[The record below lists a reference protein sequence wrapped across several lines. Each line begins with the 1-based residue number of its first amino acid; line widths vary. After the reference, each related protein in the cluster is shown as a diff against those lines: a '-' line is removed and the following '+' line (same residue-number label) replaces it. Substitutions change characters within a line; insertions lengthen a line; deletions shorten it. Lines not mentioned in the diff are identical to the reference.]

1 MHPSTNW
8 YKLEDDG
15 FHWKDCVTLFN
26 TPYGLEPI
34 LRGTCVSINEKN
46 NIEFFYIFILPNCL
60 CYNIVN
66 LIFSPIYSMNI
77 FIIKNCDMLIEMK
90 DTMHFE

>member
-34 LRGTCVSINEKN
+34 LRGACVSINEKYN
-46 NIEFFYIFILPNCL
+46 VEFFYNFILPNCL
-60 CYNIVN
+60 CYNIEN
-66 LIFSPIYSMNI
+66 LIFFAIYFMHI
-77 FIIKNCDMLIEMK
+77 FMIEIG
-90 DTMHFE
+90 DRQT